1 MQSFEPASAPIMRL
15 AILRPRGRDAIIV
28 VKEAMLSAWPLLLA
42 VSLSVAHSSP
52 IRQDSI
58 SDSKRRAATLFEEG
72 QNAHERGDL
81 NLAVS
86 LYTGAL
92 AADPSLF
99 QAYYQRA
106 MALAALGRSEEAEAD
121 LRKTISLK
129 PDFARAHRAL
139 GQLFLDRGLLEDAKR
154 ELERAMELEPKLPG
168 TRIYYASALLR
179 SNEAERA
186 SALLRQAIADGEAT
200 ALAYALLG
208 LAEERSGRI
217 EEAMSSYSRAIELDS
232 SEAIAREGRA
242 RIFEARGQ
250 VARAIEEILVAHR
263 ARPSRDL
270 SLWLARLY
278 ARSGQP
284 AAAIHI
290 YRELLREKPVD
301 RALRIEMIRLMIESG
316 MTEEAAREAEPL
328 LGANAS
334 DPELLLLVADI
345 YFKDRPEVAA
355 GYLRR
360 AVEADPAN
368 FAARAKLGIA
378 LVRSRQ
384 FQEAIPILEEALA
397 RDPEDQSARA
407 WLATA
412 LFELKQYQRAA
423 LEFARLASAK
433 PNLATARYFLAISL
447 DRMGDCSAALE
458 QYRKFVQIADPASN
472 KKEIEDARIRLS
484 LLEKLA
490 RDGRCKSR

>member
-1 MQSFEPASAPIMRL
+1 
-15 AILRPRGRDAIIV
+15 
-28 VKEAMLSAWPLLLA
+28 MLSAWPFLIVIL
-42 VSLSVAHSSP
+42 LSVIRGSP
-52 IRQDSI
+52 ILQGPA
-58 SDSKRRAATLFEEG
+58 SDSKRRATALFEEG

-86 LYTGAL
+86 LYSGAL

-106 MALAALGRSEEAEAD
+106 VALAALGRSQEAEAD
-121 LRKTISLK
+121 LRKTIGLK

-139 GQLFLDRGLLEDAKR
+139 GQLLLDRGSLEEAKR
-154 ELERAMELEPKLPG
+154 ELERAMELDPKLPS

-179 SNEAERA
+179 ANEAERA
-186 SALLRQAIADGEAT
+186 AAMLRQAIADGEAT
-200 ALAYALLG
+200 PLAYALLG
-208 LAEERSGRI
+208 MAEESSGQL
-217 EEAMSSYSRAIELDS
+217 EEALSSYSRAIELDS
-232 SEAIAREGRA
+232 NQAIAREGRA

-250 VARAIEEILVAHR
+250 IDRAIEELLVAYR
-263 ARPSRDL
+263 ARPSQDL

-278 ARSGQP
+278 ARSDQP

-290 YRELLREKPVD
+290 YRELLRERPED
-301 RALRIEMIRLMIESG
+301 RALRFEMIRIMIESG
-316 MTEEAAREAEPL
+316 LEEDAAREVKLL

-334 DPELLLLVADI
+334 DPELLLLAADL
-345 YFKDRPEVAA
+345 YFKDKPEVAA

-360 AVEADPAN
+360 AVEVDPAN
-368 FAARAKLGIA
+368 LAARARLGVA

-397 RDPEDQSARA
+397 RDPEDQNARA
-407 WLATA
+407 GLATA
-412 LFELKQYQRAA
+412 LFELKQYQKAA
-423 LEFARLASAK
+423 QEFARLASAK

-447 DRMGDCSAALE
+447 DRMGNCAAALE
-458 QYRKFVQIADPASN
+458 QYRKFVQMADPASR
-472 KKEIEDARIRLS
+472 EIEDAKIRLS

-490 RDGRCKSR
+490 RDGKCKSR